1 MERAVRF
8 VVGFLCH
15 PDGLDDVKVELAEE
29 VLRFLTA
36 RSMALNKA
44 VRFRTCQLTVV
55 RHHSRHD
62 LHVTVVVPA
71 WVVVAA
77 ALRRRP
83 ASCIFHPSAL
93 TLPRQRIEE
102 ELSVLLK
109 KRRGSA
115 ASLCN

>member
-55 RHHSRHD
+55 RHS
-62 LHVTVVVPA
+62 VTCHEAAKPPLSQTRWALGA
-71 WVVVAA
+71 WACPG
-77 ALRRRP
+77 R
-83 ASCIFHPSAL
+83 
-93 TLPRQRIEE
+93 
-102 ELSVLLK
+102 
-109 KRRGSA
+109 
-115 ASLCN
+115 

>member
-62 LHVTVVVPA
+62 LPVTVVVPA
-71 WVVVAA
+71 WVVAA

>member
-62 LHVTVVVPA
+62 LPVTVVPA
-71 WVVVAA
+71 WVVAA

-83 ASCIFHPSAL
+83 SCLFTRPPSPFRAKGL
-93 TLPRQRIEE
+93 RK
-102 ELSVLLK
+102 S
-109 KRRGSA
+109 
-115 ASLCN
+115 